1 VFVRIRLV
9 AFVRHVFI
17 FFRINQSTMRCDS
30 YVVEKKQIVQYVNI
44 TKLNSKTF
52 PLCELERKACTCYRF
67 CLNLICVID

>member
-1 VFVRIRLV
+1 
-9 AFVRHVFI
+9 
-17 FFRINQSTMRCDS
+17 
-30 YVVEKKQIVQYVNI
+30 VVEKKQIVQYVNI